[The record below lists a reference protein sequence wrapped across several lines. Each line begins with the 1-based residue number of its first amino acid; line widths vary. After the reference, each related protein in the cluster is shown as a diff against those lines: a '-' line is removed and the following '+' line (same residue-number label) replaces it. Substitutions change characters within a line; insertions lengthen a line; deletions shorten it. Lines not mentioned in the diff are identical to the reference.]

1 MHEYS
6 IAGELVELILVRLD
20 GQDVE
25 RVEEVHLRKGELLVL
40 STAALEQAYQL
51 LSAETI
57 LEGSK
62 LVIEEAKTR
71 VECPGCG
78 YSGGAE
84 CHRYH
89 FIAPILK
96 CPSCG
101 ASVRIEQGQELELVK
116 LVVEDGG

>member
-6 IAGELVELILVRLD
+6 IVSELVGLILARLD
-20 GQDVE
+20 GQGISK
-25 RVEEVHLRKGELLVL
+25 VEEVHLRKGELLVL
-40 STAALEQAYQL
+40 STEALEQAYQL

-57 LEGSK
+57 LEGSR
-62 LVIEEAKTR
+62 LVIEETKAW

-96 CPSCG
+96 CPCCG
-101 ASVRIEQGQELELVK
+101 ASVRIAQGQGLELVK
-116 LVVEDGG
+116 LVVEDEG